1 MSDLV
6 DFLLKAKRGTYA
18 SQGEGGERVRSTDGG
33 RELGYREGAWQYHD
47 LY

>member
-18 SQGEGGERVRSTDGG
+18 SQGEGGERVRSADGG